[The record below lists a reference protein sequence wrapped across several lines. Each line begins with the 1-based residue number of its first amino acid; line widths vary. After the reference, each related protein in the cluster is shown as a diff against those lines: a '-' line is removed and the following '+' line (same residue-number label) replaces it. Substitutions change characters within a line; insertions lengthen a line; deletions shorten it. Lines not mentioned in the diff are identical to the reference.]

1 MAGTCIPNSFR
12 HIKDFIYFQIQQGEG
27 LLGVIIRFDTFYDA
41 AEHMCHVLDVEI
53 NSPAEL
59 AGLQPMTDYL
69 LGTVDVVFK
78 NTDILFDVLRVN
90 VDKPV
95 EFYVYNSSTD
105 EVRLCVLMPSQD
117 WGGTFLKSI
126 K

>member
-1 MAGTCIPNSFR
+1 
-12 HIKDFIYFQIQQGEG
+12 
-27 LLGVIIRFDTFYDA
+27 
-41 AEHMCHVLDVEI
+41 MCHVLDVEI

-90 VDKPV
+90 IDKPV

-117 WGGTFLKSI
+117 WGGTYFKNV